1 MQGVLMRGSTYIR
14 PATAPAMNRTFLANI
29 IFLVFVNVLV
39 KPFYL
44 FAIDRQV
51 QNVLP
56 AGDYGVFAT
65 LFGFSF
71 LFQIVND
78 FGIQG
83 YNNRRIAQHSHLL
96 SKYFP
101 DFLTL
106 KAALGVTYAIVV
118 LLAGWLT
125 GYLLRYPWLL
135 GGILFNHFLTSLLL
149 FLRSNVSGLAMY
161 RTDSLLSVVDRLLLI
176 ILLGSCLWIP
186 GWRTYVK
193 LEWFIGAQTIAL
205 SMSCLLALS
214 AIRPH
219 LDRLQLRF
227 RPRLLL
233 VILRQSYP
241 YALVVFLMTLYTRL
255 DSVMVEQLHPAG
267 VIEVDRYASAYRLLD
282 ASNMIGFLFATL
294 LLPMFARQLR
304 AGEHPG
310 DLAGFS
316 ARLLLS
322 GAICLT
328 GAVLFVRTPLMAFL
342 YTDGDHYSATILAW
356 LMGSFIGVCGTYIYG
371 TLLTANGRL
380 MPMNRIFAA
389 SVLLNVLLNWWLIPR
404 QGAVGAAIATFV
416 TQMGVFLAQLWL
428 AYQLLPLRTQWRS
441 VFALGTLAVL
451 VVVFGYSLN
460 TYTTWPWPWRFLFTG
475 LAGLLLALALRL
487 FDFRG
492 IRQLLSSNTRPKG
505 NV

>member
-1 MQGVLMRGSTYIR
+1 M
-14 PATAPAMNRTFLANI
+14 
-29 IFLVFVNVLV
+29 V

-56 AGDYGVFAT
+56 TGDYGIFAT

-96 SKYFP
+96 SKYFS
-101 DFLTL
+101 DFLSL
-106 KAALGVTYAIVV
+106 KAVLGLAYAGIVLIV
-118 LLAGWLT
+118 GWFT
-125 GYLLRYPWLL
+125 GYLERYPWLL
-135 GGILFNHFLTSLLL
+135 SGILFNHFLTSLLL
-149 FLRSNVSGLAMY
+149 FLRSNVSGLALY
-161 RTDSLLSVVDRLLLI
+161 RTDSLLSVVDRLVLI
-176 ILLGSCLWIP
+176 VLLGVCLWVP
-186 GWRTYVK
+186 QWRPYMQ

-205 SMSCLLALS
+205 SLSCLLALRV
-214 AIRPH
+214 IRPH
-219 LDRLQLRF
+219 LAQLQLRI

-255 DSVMVEQLHPAG
+255 DSVMVEQLHPEG
-267 VIEVDRYASAYRLLD
+267 ILEVDRYASAYRLLD

-294 LLPMFARQLR
+294 LLPMFARLLK

-310 DLAGFS
+310 NLADFS

-328 GAVLFVRTPLMAFL
+328 GAILFVRTPLMTFL
-342 YTDGDHYSATILAW
+342 YVDGDSYSATILAW

-380 MPMNRIFAA
+380 MPMNRTFAA
-389 SVLLNVLLNWWLIPR
+389 SVLINVLLNWWLIPR
-404 QGAVGAAIATFV
+404 QGAVGAAIATFI
-416 TQMGVFLAQLWL
+416 TQTGVFLAQLWL
-428 AYQLLPLRTQWRS
+428 AYKLLHLRTEWRS
-441 VFALGTLAVL
+441 MLGLGALAVL
-451 VVVFGYSLN
+451 VVVLGYSLS
-460 TYTTWPWPWRFLFTG
+460 TYTTWSWPWRFMLTG
-475 LAGLLLALALRL
+475 IAGFFLALALRL
-487 FDFRG
+487 IHFRG
-492 IRQLLSSNTRPKG
+492 IRELLSSNTRLKG

>member
-1 MQGVLMRGSTYIR
+1 
-14 PATAPAMNRTFLANI
+14 MNRTFLANI
-29 IFLVFVNVLV
+29 LFLVFVNLLV

-51 QNVLP
+51 QNALP
-56 AGDYGVFAT
+56 AGEYGIFAT

-83 YNNRRIAQHSHLL
+83 YNNRRIAQYSHLL
-96 SKYFP
+96 STYFP
-101 DFLTL
+101 DFLML
-106 KAALGVTYAIVV
+106 KVVLGVAYALVV
-118 LLAGWLT
+118 LTAGWAT
-125 GYLLRYPWLL
+125 GYLWRYPWLL
-135 GGILFNHFLTSLLL
+135 GGILLNHFLTSLLL

-161 RTDSLLSVVDRLLLI
+161 RIDSLLSVVDRFLLI
-176 ILLGSCLWIP
+176 VLLGSCLWVAALRP
-186 GWRTYVK
+186 YLQ

-205 SMSCLLALS
+205 SVSCLLALGV
-214 AIRPH
+214 IRPH
-219 LDRLQLRF
+219 LERVRLRF

-255 DSVMVEQLHPAG
+255 DSVMIEQLHPGG
-267 VIEVDRYASAYRLLD
+267 VVEVDQYASAYRLLD
-282 ASNMIGFLFATL
+282 ASNMLGFLFASL
-294 LLPMFARQLR
+294 LLPMFARMLK

-310 DLAGFS
+310 ELAGFS

-328 GAVLFVRTPLMAFL
+328 GALLFVRTPLMAFL
-342 YTDGDHYSATILAW
+342 YVDGNAYSATILGW

-380 MPMNRIFAA
+380 MPMNRIFTA
-389 SVLLNVLLNWWLIPR
+389 SVLLNILLNWWLIPLH
-404 QGAVGAAIATFV
+404 GAVGAAIATFV
-416 TQMGVFLAQLWL
+416 TQFGVFLAQLGL
-428 AYQLLPLRTQWRS
+428 AYRLLNLRTEWQS
-441 VFALGTLAVL
+441 VLALAALTTLVL
-451 VVVFGYSLN
+451 VFGYSLK
-460 TYTTWPWPWRFLFTG
+460 TYTLWPWPWRLILTG
-475 LAGLLLALALRL
+475 VAGVIASVGMRL
-487 FDFRG
+487 IDFRA
-492 IRQLLSSNTRPKG
+492 IRQLLSSNTRLKG

>member
-1 MQGVLMRGSTYIR
+1 
-14 PATAPAMNRTFLANI
+14 MNRTFLTNI
-29 IFLVFVNVLV
+29 LFLIFVNLLV

-51 QNVLP
+51 QNTLP
-56 AGDYGVFAT
+56 AGDYGIFAT

-101 DFLTL
+101 DFLML
-106 KAALGVTYAIVV
+106 KIVLGLAYAVVV
-118 LLAGWLT
+118 LGAGWFT
-125 GYLLRYPWLL
+125 GYLQRYPWLL

-149 FLRSNVSGLAMY
+149 FLRSNVSGLALY
-161 RTDSLLSVVDRLLLI
+161 RIDSLLSVADRFLLI
-176 ILLGSCLWIP
+176 AFLGGTLWVP
-186 GWRTYVK
+186 AWRSYLQ

-205 SMSCLLALS
+205 SMSCLLALWV
-214 AIRPH
+214 IRP
-219 LDRLQLRF
+219 RLERVRLRF

-255 DSVMVEQLHPAG
+255 DSVMIEQLRPDG
-267 VIEVDRYASAYRLLD
+267 ILEVDRYASAYRLLD
-282 ASNMIGFLFATL
+282 ASNMLGFLFATL
-294 LLPMFARQLR
+294 LLPMFARLLK

-310 DLAGFS
+310 ELAGFS

-328 GAVLFVRTPLMAFL
+328 GALLFVRTPLMAAL
-342 YTDGDHYSATILAW
+342 YVDGDAYSGTILAW

-404 QGAVGAAIATFV
+404 QGAAGAAIATFA

-428 AYQLLPLRTQWRS
+428 AFRLLHLRTDWHS
-441 VFALGTLAVL
+441 VIALTVLTGGVL
-451 VVVFGYSLN
+451 VLGYSLK
-460 TYTTWPWPWRFLFTG
+460 TYTTWNWPGRFILTGVAG
-475 LAGLLLALALRL
+475 LALSLGLRL
-487 FDFRG
+487 IDFRE
-492 IRQLLSSNTRPKG
+492 IRHLLSSNTRLKG